1 MKLTR
6 RGEIVL
12 AIGIA
17 TIALIA
23 LLGIYKVAI
32 SVHYTGSGYCFG
44 SFIECYGQEGEGS
57 NE

>member
-12 AIGIA
+12 ALGVA
-17 TIALIA
+17 TLALLA

-32 SVHYTGSGYCFG
+32 SVHYTDRGYCFG
-44 SFIECYGQEGEGS
+44 SFIECYGKEEGKR
-57 NE
+57 

>member
-1 MKLTR
+1 MKLTK

-12 AIGIA
+12 FITVTMLTVA
-17 TIALIA
+17 T

-44 SFIECYGQEGEGS
+44 SFEKCYQEEGKR
-57 NE
+57 

>member
-1 MKLTR
+1 VKLTR

-12 AIGIA
+12 VIGLA

-32 SVHYTGSGYCFG
+32 SVHYTGTGYCLG
-44 SFIECYGQEGEGS
+44 SFDKCYGKEEGK
-57 NE
+57 